1 MSRLKSLLGVYLLGV
16 AAATI
21 GCRSVE
27 STISEEVLEEYVVY
41 DPGDNFVSIDDVIR
55 ESCKFNPDD
64 PRSIEISHLAV
75 NRLGRI
81 EAELMQKNHGV
92 VSARV
97 KELAEE
103 LDGMNHP
110 LAGLLSR
117 EVKDMEYATKLR
129 LNKRTNVLRSGLRK
143 MYSRSG
149 AGNVLLYAFFTPVFV
164 LFEAGL
170 IPVQLFQL
178 CFGEGPYGR
187 LGALKV
193 DVEDSKVYRVLRYSP
208 YKRKITIEMEEDE

>member
-110 LAGLLSR
+110 LAWL
-117 EVKDMEYATKLR
+117 
-129 LNKRTNVLRSGLRK
+129 
-143 MYSRSG
+143 
-149 AGNVLLYAFFTPVFV
+149 
-164 LFEAGL
+164 
-170 IPVQLFQL
+170 
-178 CFGEGPYGR
+178 
-187 LGALKV
+187 
-193 DVEDSKVYRVLRYSP
+193 
-208 YKRKITIEMEEDE
+208 